1 MAVDIEAGVRDYYG
15 KTLKSSADLKTDA
28 CCAPSA
34 LPKRLRQALSKVHEE
49 VTSRYYGCGLT
60 IPTDLAGLSVLDLGS
75 GSGRDCYLLSQLV
88 GKDGRVTGVDMTD
101 EQLEVAIRHL
111 DFHAKAFGFANVDFR
126 KADIQR
132 LDLAG
137 LKDSAFDLI
146 VSNCVINLA
155 GDKEAVLR
163 QAWRVLKEGGEMYF
177 SDVYADRRVPLELQ
191 KDPVLY
197 GECLGGALYWN
208 DFLTLAKRAGFSDP
222 RLVESRTLGLDS
234 GDIKE
239 RAGHIKFFS
248 ATYRLFKL
256 AGLEGAC
263 EDYGQAVR
271 YKGTVSDAPR
281 AFDLDGHHRFET
293 GNISKV
299 CGNTLLMLQKSR
311 LARHFDF
318 FGDMKTH
325 FGIFPG
331 CGTNLP
337 FAAGPEADA
346 ACC

>member
-1 MAVDIEAGVRDYYG
+1 M
-15 KTLKSSADLKTDA
+15 
-28 CCAPSA
+28 
-34 LPKRLRQALSKVHEE
+34 
-49 VTSRYYGCGLT
+49 
-60 IPTDLAGLSVLDLGS
+60 
-75 GSGRDCYLLSQLV
+75 
-88 GKDGRVTGVDMTD
+88 
-101 EQLEVAIRHL
+101 
-111 DFHAKAFGFANVDFR
+111 
-126 KADIQR
+126 
-132 LDLAG
+132 
-137 LKDSAFDLI
+137 
-146 VSNCVINLA
+146 SNCVFNLIA
-155 GDKEAVLR
+155 DKAAVFSAAHRL
-163 QAWRVLKEGGEMYF
+163 LKPGGELYF
-177 SDVYADRRVPLELQ
+177 SDVYADRRLPTGLAL
-191 KDPVLY
+191 DPVLH

-208 DFLTLAKRAGFSDP
+208 DFLRIAKAAGFLDP
-222 RLVESRTLGLDS
+222 RLVTSRSLGI
-234 GDIKE
+234 GDEAITAKVAPA
-239 RAGHIKFFS
+239 RFYS

-256 AGLEGAC
+256 AGLESAC
-263 EDYGQAVR
+263 EDYSQAVR

-281 AFDLDGHHRFET
+281 AFDLDGHHRFEA